1 MRRPFLR
8 WLAPLGIAATVL
20 GTTVGADALGGAAEA
35 DLPPRSAAEL
45 LVDLQTAQLQG
56 LSGTVVT
63 TADLGLP
70 ALPGRA
76 GHSGSTR
83 LESLLNGSHTL
94 RVWYSEPDKARLA
107 LLGTF
112 GESDVIRNGR
122 DVWVWS
128 SDEQAATHWT
138 LPERADERPGAAP
151 GRRSAH
157 GLLPATPQEAAER
170 VLAALDPSTVVTTA
184 GTARV
189 AGRAAYELVLAPR
202 EAASLVREV
211 RLAVDGE
218 QRVPLRVQVFAKG
231 SASPAFEV
239 GFRQVDFTR
248 PGDEHFRFTP
258 PPGTRV
264 EEAAPGQRP
273 DLRQLPGTGAHER
286 LGTPERRYYPY
297 VPSEPQTAEAAPVRV
312 VGSGWTSVLVA
323 RLPGLGEGIALREDG
338 HPLRAYLAT
347 LPRVSGDWGSGRL
360 LRSRLLTV
368 LVTDDGRVLAGAVTP
383 QRLYAVAADA

>member
-128 SDEQAATHWT
+128 SDEQAATH
-138 LPERADERPGAAP
+138 
-151 GRRSAH
+151 
-157 GLLPATPQEAAER
+157 
-170 VLAALDPSTVVTTA
+170 
-184 GTARV
+184 
-189 AGRAAYELVLAPR
+189 
-202 EAASLVREV
+202 
-211 RLAVDGE
+211 
-218 QRVPLRVQVFAKG
+218 
-231 SASPAFEV
+231 
-239 GFRQVDFTR
+239 
-248 PGDEHFRFTP
+248 
-258 PPGTRV
+258 
-264 EEAAPGQRP
+264 
-273 DLRQLPGTGAHER
+273 
-286 LGTPERRYYPY
+286 
-297 VPSEPQTAEAAPVRV
+297 
-312 VGSGWTSVLVA
+312 
-323 RLPGLGEGIALREDG
+323 
-338 HPLRAYLAT
+338 
-347 LPRVSGDWGSGRL
+347 
-360 LRSRLLTV
+360 
-368 LVTDDGRVLAGAVTP
+368 
-383 QRLYAVAADA
+383 